1 MHVTSIFEEQ
11 DILNHGFA
19 KLLIKKIY
27 VKALLL
33 KFNFVV
39 SNTILYK
46 KDHTSLYTVPY
57 VYTYFT

>member
-19 KLLIKKIY
+19 KLLKKKIY
-27 VKALLL
+27 LKALLL

-39 SNTILYK
+39 SNTILDK
-46 KDHTSLYTVPY
+46 KDHISLYVQYTLPY
-57 VYTYFT
+57 IYI